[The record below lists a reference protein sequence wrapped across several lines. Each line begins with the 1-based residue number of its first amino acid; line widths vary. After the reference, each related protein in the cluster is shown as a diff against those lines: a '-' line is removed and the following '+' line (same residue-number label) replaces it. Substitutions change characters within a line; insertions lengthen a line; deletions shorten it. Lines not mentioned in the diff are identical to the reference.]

1 MLLARRDFLKV
12 ATAGALG
19 ASVTGNASADDLKVV
34 RAITVPSDAAKQILY
49 PQRANLFRRHGVQV
63 ELSAMVSGA
72 AIFAAIVGGSAE
84 VGTGSLFPVFTAY
97 GHGIPLRIIAP
108 SGVYSTDRCDTWL
121 LVRKDST
128 IRTPRDLNGK
138 IMGAPGPDDIFVHAT
153 RVWLDEHGG
162 EGKSLHPIELTSSEQ
177 LAALNAGRVDVVV
190 LRPPYLTV
198 AMQSGNV
205 RVLGKPLD
213 VIAPRF
219 LVSVWVATA
228 DYIAA
233 NTKTVNAFVAE
244 LAEGSRYTN
253 THPAE
258 SAEMVA
264 QFSGQDASLLEHGVR
279 SVTGESITLSDVQK
293 PLDFAYKHGVI
304 DQQFDARAVISS
316 SALLSRDR

>member
-1 MLLARRDFLKV
+1 MPLSRRNFLKIGGV
-12 ATAGALG
+12 GSLG
-19 ASVTGNASADDLKVV
+19 ASTIGRASADDLKVV

-49 PQRANLFRRHGVQV
+49 PQRANLFRRQGIQV
-63 ELSAMVSGA
+63 ELSSMASGA
-72 AIFAAIVGGSAE
+72 AIFAAIVGGSAD

-108 SGVYSTDRCDTWL
+108 SGVYSTDKCDTWL
-121 LVRKDST
+121 LVRKDSL
-128 IRTPRDLNGK
+128 IHTPRDLNGK

-162 EGKSLHPIELTSSEQ
+162 DGKSLRPIELTSSEQ
-177 LAALNAGRVDVVV
+177 LAALTAGRVDAVV

-213 VIAPRF
+213 VIAPHF

-233 NTKTVNAFVAE
+233 NANTVKAFVAG
-244 LAEGSRYTN
+244 LAEGARYTN
-253 THPAE
+253 AHPNEA
-258 SAEMVA
+258 AQMVA

-304 DQQFDARAVISS
+304 DQHFDAQSVVSS
-316 SALLSRDR
+316 SALLPRDR